1 MAKRPEKP
9 TGPTAADVT
18 RRYIDEHPSI
28 RDCLAWDVI
37 NFTALARKILEEKGV
52 KNEEAVTVACRR
64 YQKQMSGDPTADER
78 LMKVIR
84 GSRIEVRTRVA
95 IIAARNDWE
104 VLLRVDEAAGEL
116 LKDRRHLLQ
125 LIQGPGSL
133 TVLLEDDLLESVL
146 SGLRKENVIRIHR
159 GLAALTIRSPI
170 SIVETP
176 GVLAFLAS
184 TLARRGINSL
194 EIVSSHTESTFVLDE
209 KSLLS
214 AFEVLGELIH
224 SGENDN
230 SREPVSPT
238 GHSSR

>member
-1 MAKRPEKP
+1 MDLLNASRNYEVFHDGAVGLVRIQVRSVY
-9 TGPTAADVT
+9 TSDVHSVA
-18 RRYIDEHPSI
+18 RL
-28 RDCLAWDVI
+28 CLI
-37 NFTALARKILEEKGV
+37 NEVILEYDSD
-52 KNEEAVTVACRR
+52 R
-64 YQKQMSGDPTADER
+64 P
-78 LMKVIR
+78 
-84 GSRIEVRTRVA
+84 
-95 IIAARNDWE
+95 
-104 VLLRVDEAAGEL
+104 GEL
-116 LKDRRHLLQ
+116 AGGRPFGH
-125 LIQGPGSL
+125 
-133 TVLLEDDLLESVL
+133 LLEDDLLESVL

-230 SREPVSPT
+230 SGEPVSPT